1 MPSCDLERSISV
13 DKVKMYCMNVSFADW
28 AWKYTRTISHTKKE
42 ILDKMK
48 NDSTNFFKYVSAS
61 DLAYAMMVFF
71 NNKKKWEADIRAAK
85 KGKESNKK
93 RKNAGKKSGKSSGE
107 EVVVRQRWSGQKKN
121 QSFGHGYSDE
131 GVKFYS
137 RLVRIF
143 AKEIKV
149 NEWEEI
155 WEEYWAEVGSRYIK
169 PRQVDKP
176 MWKTYDG
183 PEDDLGAC
191 NLFMDDDDYNDDN
204 GGFNDVT
211 VEPV

>member
-1 MPSCDLERSISV
+1 M
-13 DKVKMYCMNVSFADW
+13 
-28 AWKYTRTISHTKKE
+28 
-42 ILDKMK
+42 
-48 NDSTNFFKYVSAS
+48 
-61 DLAYAMMVFF
+61 
-71 NNKKKWEADIRAAK
+71 
-85 KGKESNKK
+85 
-93 RKNAGKKSGKSSGE
+93 
-107 EVVVRQRWSGQKKN
+107 
-121 QSFGHGYSDE
+121 
-131 GVKFYS
+131 
-137 RLVRIF
+137 
-143 AKEIKV
+143 